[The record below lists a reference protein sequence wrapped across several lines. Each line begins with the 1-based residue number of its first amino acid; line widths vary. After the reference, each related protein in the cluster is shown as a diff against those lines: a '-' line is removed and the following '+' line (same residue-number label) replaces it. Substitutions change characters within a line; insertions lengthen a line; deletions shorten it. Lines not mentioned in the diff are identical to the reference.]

1 MSRFAIR
8 TPYLIIV
15 SCLIILVLG
24 VSSIARMPVD
34 MFPTMNVPV
43 VIVATFYSGMPPEQV
58 EGNITYH
65 LERFFTL
72 ASGIDHIESR
82 SLNGV
87 SIIRIYFQPDTNA
100 DTDAA
105 TIANLAV
112 SDMKD
117 LPPGTFPPVVLKSDA
132 SSLPVCL
139 VTMNGDGMTDLLQY
153 DPSGGGA
160 ILNISSLNSEVPMF
174 GGSAYCTAKAGVA
187 MLTKCGA
194 LELAESHI
202 RVNAVSPG
210 LTDTPL
216 TSMTKT
222 VPGILDAYN
231 ERIPFKRAASPEEI
245 AAAALYLSSDDATYI
260 SGVNL
265 FVDGAWATT
274 GYPDLRPHI
283 AAAMAAASAENGAQG

>member
-1 MSRFAIR
+1 MADAS
-8 TPYLIIV
+8 
-15 SCLIILVLG
+15 
-24 VSSIARMPVD
+24 ARYAGKVA
-34 MFPTMNVPV
+34 V
-43 VIVATFYSGMPPEQV
+43 VTG
-58 EGNITYH
+58 G
-65 LERFFTL
+65 
-72 ASGIDHIESR
+72 ASGIGEAIVRRLLAEGASVVAGDVNTDRLDMLGKELGDRFHGVRADVRSEDDVATLVGAASRFGSLDAGFNVAGLGRGSAIIEQSEDDWKFVLDVC
-82 SLNGV
+82 LNGV
-87 SIIRIYFQPDTNA
+87 FFA
-100 DTDAA
+100 
-105 TIANLAV
+105 
-112 SDMKD
+112 MKHE
-117 LPPGTFPPVVLKSDA
+117 GQA
-132 SSLPVCL
+132 
-139 VTMNGDGMTDLLQY
+139 MAG
-153 DPSGGGA
+153 SGGGA

-194 LELAESHI
+194 LELAESRI

-222 VPGILDAYN
+222 VPGILDAYH

-245 AAAALYLSSDDATYI
+245 AAAALYLSSDDASYI

-283 AAAMAAASAENGAQG
+283 AAAMAAASAGDGAQA